1 MRNIR
6 PTTIIAISAI
16 LLTASVYLVSLQ
28 MRGAS
33 TVEPTVYRIG
43 VISPSASMY
52 DSVKT
57 LVGFAEEDI
66 NSYYRGQG
74 MDVEI
79 VFEMRDADGNSV
91 THLDMVR
98 EFKDNGVN
106 IIIGGAW
113 SSQASTTLSYA
124 NENGVVLV
132 SPSST
137 STDLAIP
144 GDNLFRLCPD
154 DAAQG
159 RVISEALWS
168 WGVKAIVV
176 IQRGDAWADG
186 IYDALNRSF
195 SGRGGVVAGRD
206 RYDPADS
213 DFSGCLSQAEEWA
226 QEAVGSCGVDHVAVE
241 VLGLHEVADL
251 VSQAK
256 GYPALYGLYW
266 FGSDGTARN
275 AALTV
280 NAPEEAGHLKVLS
293 PLASPVESQSID
305 AFRDRY
311 RSSSGGALDEHWS
324 ELYAANWYDAAWICA
339 RAVVEAG
346 TTDAGK
352 VKEALPRVAD
362 DDYTTGPCRLNP
374 AGDRETADYVIWG
387 YALIDGRCEDVR
399 YGLYDGAKGEVAW
412 DTGTLG
418 FSPPGQG

>member
-1 MRNIR
+1 MRSMK

-16 LLTASVYLVSLQ
+16 LLTVSIYLVSLQ
-28 MRGAS
+28 MWGAS

-43 VISPSASMY
+43 VVSPSTSMY

-66 NSYYRGQG
+66 NSYYKVQG
-74 MDVEI
+74 RDVAI
-79 VFEMRDADGNSV
+79 VFEMRDAEGNSV

-98 EFKDNGVN
+98 EFRDNGINVV
-106 IIIGGAW
+106 IGGAW
-113 SSQASTTLSYA
+113 SSQANTTLSYA
-124 NENGVVLV
+124 NENGVILV

-144 GDNLFRLCPD
+144 EDNLFRLCPD

-195 SGRGGVVAGRD
+195 SGRGGVVAGRA
-206 RYDPADS
+206 RYDPADN
-213 DFSGCLSQAEEWA
+213 DFSGSLSQAEEWA

-241 VLGLHEVADL
+241 VLGLHEAADL

-256 GYPALYGLYW
+256 GYLALYGLRW
-266 FGSDGTARN
+266 FGSDGTAHN
-275 AALTV
+275 VALTV

-293 PLASPVESQSID
+293 TLASPVESQSID
-305 AFRDRY
+305 ALRERY
-311 RSSSGGALDEHWS
+311 SSSSGGALDEHQS

-339 RAVVEAG
+339 KAVVEAG
-346 TTDAGK
+346 TTDAAK
-352 VKEALPRVAD
+352 VKEALPGVAD
-362 DDYTTGPCRLNP
+362 DDYATGPCRLNP

-387 YALIDGRCEDVR
+387 YALVDGGCEDVR
-399 YGLYDGAKGEVAW
+399 YGLYDGSKGEVVW
-412 DTGTLG
+412 TSG
-418 FSPPGQG
+418 